1 MLAMGRST
9 FAQFGGARSQAGR
22 VRRRATGDRKWS
34 TLAAAGGFALLAA
47 AAAGVSAQDVTE
59 NTVSQMQVAPFTLA
73 KVFTF
78 LFLTL
83 GPLKILGPFTS
94 MTRGCDAA
102 FKRRLALRGIVIA
115 TIALLAAATIGAN
128 ILQQWGISIGAMQ
141 LTAGI
146 VLFLVALQP
155 VLKEYATHEP
165 PTHAAVSADA
175 PPSSPSALAFSPLAF
190 PTIVTP
196 YGIAV
201 LIIAVTLSRAAM
213 IPILGV
219 VAIVLLLDLLAML
232 FADRILKAPF
242 VAPVL
247 GIVGAVLGVLQ
258 IALGVQAAVVGLRVL
273 GIVGA
278 GAG

>member
-1 MLAMGRST
+1 MLARGRSA
-9 FAQFGGARSQAGR
+9 FAQFGSARSQAGR
-22 VRRRATGDRKWS
+22 VRRCAAGDRKWS
-34 TLAAAGGFALLAA
+34 TLAAVGGFALLAA
-47 AAAGVSAQDVTE
+47 AAADVSAQDVTE
-59 NTVSQMQVAPFTLA
+59 NTVSQVQAAPFTLA

-83 GPLKILGPFTS
+83 GPLKIIGPFAS

-102 FKRRLALRGIVIA
+102 FKRRLAIRGIVIA
-115 TIALLAAATIGAN
+115 TVALLAAATIGAN
-128 ILQQWGISIGAMQ
+128 ILQQWGISLGSMR

-146 VLFLVALQP
+146 VLFLVALRP
-155 VLKEYATHEP
+155 VLEQYATHEP
-165 PTHAAVSADA
+165 RTHAEISADA

-190 PTIVTP
+190 PAIVTP
-196 YGIAV
+196 YGIAA
-201 LIIAVTLSRAAM
+201 LIIAVMLSRAAM

-219 VAIVLLLDLLAML
+219 VAIVLLLNLLAML

-258 IALGVQAAVVGLRVL
+258 IALGVQAVVDGLRIL

>member
-1 MLAMGRST
+1 MTADT
-9 FAQFGGARSQAGR
+9 ASQAQ
-22 VRRRATGDRKWS
+22 
-34 TLAAAGGFALLAA
+34 AA
-47 AAAGVSAQDVTE
+47 S
-59 NTVSQMQVAPFTLA
+59 FTLA

-83 GPLKILGPFTS
+83 GPLKIIGPFAS
-94 MTRGCDAA
+94 MTRGRDAA
-102 FKRRLALRGIVIA
+102 FKRRLAFRGIVIA

-128 ILQQWGISIGAMQ
+128 ILQQWGISLGAMQ

-146 VLFLVALQP
+146 VLFLVALRP
-155 VLKEYATHEP
+155 VLEQYATHEP
-165 PTHAAVSADA
+165 GTHAEVSADA
-175 PPSSPSALAFSPLAF
+175 PPSSVSALAFTPLAF

-201 LIIAVTLSRAAM
+201 LIMAVTLSRAAM

-219 VAIVLLLDLLAML
+219 VALVLLLNLLAML

-242 VAPVL
+242 VAPTL

-258 IALGVQAAVVGLRVL
+258 IALGVQAAVGGLRML